1 MTHKV
6 NVLVD
11 LDEKRSFQ
19 GVEQASYATLTYLN
33 APPGDMTLVLTDN
46 ATIQKMNK
54 QFMDLDQPTDV
65 LAFPDGDE
73 DLETGRVY
81 FGDVIIAIPFAEDQA
96 CQTGNR
102 LEDELALLSIH
113 GVLHLFGF
121 VHSDPEDREKMW
133 SIQDD
138 ILQQIGCEIVSP
150 RHTS

>member
-1 MTHKV
+1 MIHKV

-81 FGDVIIAIPFAEDQA
+81 FGDVIIAIPFAEDQTR
-96 CQTGNR
+96 QTGNS

-113 GVLHLFGF
+113 GVLHLLGYE
-121 VHSDPEDREKMW
+121 HNKTAQERGMKAWEEKVVAKVMEW
-133 SIQDD
+133 
-138 ILQQIGCEIVSP
+138 
-150 RHTS
+150 T